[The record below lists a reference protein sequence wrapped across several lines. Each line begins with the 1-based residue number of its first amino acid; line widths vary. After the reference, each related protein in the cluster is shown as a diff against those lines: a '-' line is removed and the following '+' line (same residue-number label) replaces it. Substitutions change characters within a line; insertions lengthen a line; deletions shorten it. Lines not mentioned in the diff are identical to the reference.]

1 VLRTACLISFG
12 LHASLV
18 AASARW
24 WIEVEHAP
32 IEEEEYFSLQ
42 IRPRSGELTGNLE
55 GAAPTVEIVDATA
68 EPVGT
73 VVEPVGADE
82 RALDVVSP
90 LFEEVAVLVA
100 PPAEQTETLSDT
112 AATAPDIEA
121 VEAVPTEDA
130 AAEVAAVKGAAA
142 ESSAAQ
148 GPTVAAALPNSSSI
162 GGSST
167 GDGAPAATR
176 LGVPTGAPDGPS
188 AANAAGDDFG
198 PLALEAPPPVYPP
211 ACVRSGKEGSVL
223 CALHISTAGRVTAVE
238 VLQSSGHRQLD
249 EAAKTTLLRWRF
261 EPARKDGHAIAA
273 RIQHRVRFRLE

>member
-1 VLRTACLISFG
+1 
-12 LHASLV
+12 V

-24 WIEVEHAP
+24 WIDVERAP

-55 GAAPTVEIVDATA
+55 GAAPTVEIVGSTVEPADAIS
-68 EPVGT
+68 ESVELSSKFVGT
-73 VVEPVGADE
+73 EE
-82 RALDVVSP
+82 RALDAVAP

-100 PPAEQTETLSDT
+100 SPDEPTETLSD
-112 AATAPDIEA
+112 ASATAPAIETA
-121 VEAVPTEDA
+121 AAVPTEDA
-130 AAEVAAVKGAAA
+130 AAAVAAAKGAAA

-148 GPTVAAALPNSSSI
+148 GPTVAAAPPNSSSS

-198 PLALEAPPPVYPP
+198 PLALEAPPPVYPL

-238 VLQSSGHRQLD
+238 VLQSSGHLQLD
-249 EAAKTTLLRWRF
+249 EAAKTALARWRF